1 MQGVMSSIFLRQYI
15 HYTKVLTEPAFWQ
28 GGLGGSAIQ
37 NIHEM
42 EAMHLCLKSSIC
54 RKKKNRNF
62 HVGKCWET
70 AQMQLLFV
78 FPCSLQWKALI

>member
-1 MQGVMSSIFLRQYI
+1 MSSIFLRQYI
-15 HYTKVLTEPAFWQ
+15 HYTKVLTGPAFWQ
-28 GGLGGSAIQ
+28 GMWGAVQ
-37 NIHEM
+37 FKNIHEM

-54 RKKKNRNF
+54 RKKNLNF

-70 AQMQLLFV
+70 TQMKFLFV